1 MDSIMNFNRDS
12 NHFLAMTKISSEV
25 ECFRYDYLL
34 PLLREI
40 LIYQGCTPKR
50 NFLILGIMSQ
60 QALIN
65 FYNLTKWY
73 SEISIDSNIS
83 FFKSLDSRSEY
94 EKLESHYFCE
104 SKDLFKANKKEFE
117 QEQKKPKY
125 NLYSLANKSVF
136 DYFGIES
143 TKTLIDFLRFILFVS
158 FNFDKLDSHS
168 YRYEKQKKNY
178 YSKVY
183 CQFSETTYPLFF
195 IKYLILYKKWR
206 TEDFYLNMSYIAFH
220 ANVCN
225 ISSLLIKMAFIEKK
239 TFLF

>member
-1 MDSIMNFNRDS
+1 MKFNRDS

-60 QALIN
+60 QALRN

-94 EKLESHYFCE
+94 ENFESRYFCK

-117 QEQKKPKY
+117 QKKPKY
-125 NLYSLANKSVF
+125 NIDSLANQSFF
-136 DYFGIES
+136 DDFGIES
-143 TKTLIDFLRFILFVS
+143 TKTLRDFLRFILFVS
-158 FNFDKLDSHS
+158 FNFDKLDSDS
-168 YRYEKQKKNY
+168 YRYEKQKKMDS
-178 YSKVY
+178 SKVY

-195 IKYLILYKKWR
+195 IKCLILYKKWR
-206 TEDFYLNMSYIAFH
+206 TENFYLNMSYIAFH

-225 ISSLLIKMAFIEKK
+225 ISSLLIKMAFIEKQIFS
-239 TFLF
+239 FLN